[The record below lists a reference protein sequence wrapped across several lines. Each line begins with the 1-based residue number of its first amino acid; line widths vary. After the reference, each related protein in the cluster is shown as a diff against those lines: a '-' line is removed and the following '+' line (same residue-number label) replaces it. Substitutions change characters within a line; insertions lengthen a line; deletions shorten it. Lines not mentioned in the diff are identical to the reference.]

1 MRCFV
6 GCCMGLVLMSSL
18 VVAQPP
24 ESHGAPWRRGSGPHL
39 RGPGERGPDAK
50 TRDLLEKVMMA
61 RVSEE
66 LSLDDGQT
74 VVLVRRFGEI
84 RGQLAELR
92 RERKVT
98 QRQLAE
104 AVKEGQDGAGIEA
117 KLNAVLAADIAESQA
132 RQDLLAYVGEGLTAW
147 QRAKLYLFIVDFEA
161 DIRRMLMRAQERRG
175 AAERR
180 GGAWASRGPG
190 MNGHKPV
197 RAAEGPPKPP
207 RREPPA
213 APSPDE
219 TAEAPE
225 PAP

>member
-1 MRCFV
+1 MRCFL
-6 GCCMGLVLMSSL
+6 GCCMGLALMSSL

-24 ESHGAPWRRGSGPHL
+24 EGHGAPWRRGVGPHL

-66 LSLDDGQT
+66 LSLNDGQT

-84 RGQLAELR
+84 RSQVAELR
-92 RERKVT
+92 RERKLK
-98 QRQLAE
+98 QRELKE
-104 AVKEGQDGAGIEA
+104 AVKESQDGVDIEA

-175 AAERR
+175 APEWR
-180 GGAWASRGPG
+180 GGPRSQRGPG
-190 MNGHKPV
+190 MNGPKPG
-197 RAAEGPPKPP
+197 RAAEGPPTLPKTAPT
-207 RREPPA
+207 A
-213 APSPDE
+213 AASPDE
-219 TAEAPE
+219 IAETSETAP
-225 PAP
+225 